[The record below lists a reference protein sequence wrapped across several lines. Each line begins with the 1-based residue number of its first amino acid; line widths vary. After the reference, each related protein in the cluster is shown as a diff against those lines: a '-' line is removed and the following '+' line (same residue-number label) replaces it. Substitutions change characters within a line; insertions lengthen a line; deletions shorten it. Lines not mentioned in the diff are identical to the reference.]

1 MGEAFTCRALQLF
14 LAGVVPAWGADLT
27 VMDPGGPSAA
37 GAPAPES
44 IVHVEHLTVEGTVW
58 QYAICGSGHEVAL
71 LLTGGLREGA
81 PREFME
87 LLSRRYRVIVPDY
100 PPVHDID
107 KLIRGMAAILE
118 HEQAGRTHLLGA
130 SLGGMIAQ
138 CFVRQHPQ
146 RVASMVLANT
156 SGPVRWAATLM
167 TCIRYTI
174 YVIPF
179 PVLKPL
185 AKWGALRL
193 IRPDTPQQR
202 RRVEA
207 AIRER
212 FDGKQARAALITL
225 VYRVEDFHR
234 RKFTSADLEGW
245 AGRILII
252 ESDDDP
258 GVPRRYREQLKHLY
272 PGAVVHTFHGA
283 GHAPSMSHREELA
296 AVIKQFMKIE

>member
-1 MGEAFTCRALQLF
+1 MGEAFMCRPLLQLF
-14 LAGVVPAWGADLT
+14 LAGVVPASGADLT
-27 VMDPGGPSAA
+27 VIDPR
-37 GAPAPES
+37 APAPES
-44 IVHVEHLTVEGTVW
+44 IVHIEHLTVEGTVW
-58 QYAICGSGHEVAL
+58 NYAICGSGDEVAL
-71 LLTGGLREGA
+71 LLAGGLREGA
-81 PREFME
+81 TREFME

-107 KLIRGMAAILE
+107 ELIRGMAAILE

-146 RVASMVLANT
+146 RIASIVLANT
-156 SGPVRWAATLM
+156 SGPVCWAGPLM
-167 TCIRYTI
+167 RCIRYTL
-174 YVIPF
+174 YLIPF

-185 AKWGALRL
+185 AKWGAIRL
-193 IRPDTPQQR
+193 IRPDTPEQR

-207 AIRER
+207 ALDER
-212 FDGKQARAALITL
+212 FDRNQARAALITL
-225 VYRVEDFHR
+225 VHRLEDFHR
-234 RKFTSADLEGW
+234 RKFTCADLEDW

-258 GVPRRYREQLKHLY
+258 GVPRRYRQQLKRLY
-272 PGAVVHTFHGA
+272 PGAFVHTFHGG
-283 GHAPSMSHREELA
+283 GHAPSISHREELV